1 MKDWHSYLAAALSVI
16 GSVGWV
22 NSEIARLGAHNED
35 RAKETATL
43 QADVRE
49 LRGELF
55 HCRGER

>member
-1 MKDWHSYLAAALSVI
+1 MNDWRAYLAATLSVI
-16 GSVGWV
+16 GSAGWM

-35 RAKETATL
+35 RAKETAML

-55 HCRGER
+55 RCRGEK